1 MVSVMN
7 KLHCHKKIVAY
18 FLDKNSQM
26 AMICYN
32 YKINN
37 LQITLYTSGNVL
49 DNCWC
54 FKGVLKNFTNFAR
67 KHLCQIKCDPE
78 SLIYLCSLHLHYKE
92 TPAHSCFS
100 VSSAEFLRILFFYL
114 LTLYSTFKSN
124 KYMKVSF
131 LLTVFHRKNKIKQ
144 KSRVALKLGNLRFT
158 SQRSSS
164 FVELLLSSC

>member
-1 MVSVMN
+1 MAHVSNRLRFLIFLLSYFLLKMVSVMN

-54 FKGVLKNFTNFAR
+54 FKGVPKNFTNFAR

-78 SLIYLCSLHLHYKE
+78 SLIYLCSLHLHYKRG
-92 TPAHSCFS
+92 TCTQLLFS
-100 VSSAEFLRILFFYL
+100 EFCRILKN
-114 LTLYSTFKSN
+114 T
-124 KYMKVSF
+124 F
-131 LLTVFHRKNKIKQ
+131 LLPSNFI
-144 KSRVALKLGNLRFT
+144 FDI
-158 SQRSSS
+158 
-164 FVELLLSSC
+164 